1 MRLMIVFLFLS
12 IPFFQLSAVELFV
25 ARSGDDMNPGT
36 KEQPFQTLEKARDTV
51 RGLIADGLREDVTVF
66 IRGGTYELED
76 TITFDERD
84 SGTAAHSVTYE
95 GYKDERVVFS
105 GGRQL
110 EGTWKK
116 HKGQIWKLHLP
127 GVAAGTMWFR
137 QLFADDNGGISRM
150 TRARWPNR
158 GQFVKTTAV
167 DNENLIYTLSEELP
181 MKELTPESNAEL
193 EIFVSWVSS
202 RARIKEASGST
213 IKTETVPGHC
223 HRHTMPKPDRSLFLE
238 HAYAFIDQPGEWY
251 LDQKSGMLYL
261 MTEPGDEPGDKTFFT
276 GRITTLL
283 RIAGEASTPV
293 INLHFRKLR
302 FHYSF
307 WDLPEIG
314 FGDMWTGN
322 YGTMEKGINWVKHVP
337 PAIESEYVRN
347 CSFEMCEIAHMGAS
361 GIGFGRGT
369 VQTRVVGC
377 HVHDIA
383 AIGIN
388 FGWRT
393 LASPSGDGW
402 VHYDRVLKTDV
413 NKAWG
418 GERNVPSDNEITD
431 NKVHHC
437 GQVYSGCSGI
447 FLAFNRNFNISYNV
461 VYGCPYGCI
470 IHQHYVG
477 ERENC
482 ISSYNQVF
490 DSMLLLGD
498 GGGIYNSVTDVGAH
512 IHHNY
517 VYDIVKNPGSIAW
530 GNVGLYLDDFGN
542 NCLAEDNAFAHI
554 ATGELHLRSKGH
566 LIRNNR
572 GMKRIFGT
580 KAKDESTTII
590 DPEKQAVELTDAERK
605 TLAAETGPRE
615 PYRSWLGIN

>member
-213 IKTETVPGHC
+213 IKTETVPG
-223 HRHTMPKPDRSLFLE
+223 
-238 HAYAFIDQPGEWY
+238 
-251 LDQKSGMLYL
+251 
-261 MTEPGDEPGDKTFFT
+261 
-276 GRITTLL
+276 
-283 RIAGEASTPV
+283 
-293 INLHFRKLR
+293 
-302 FHYSF
+302 
-307 WDLPEIG
+307 
-314 FGDMWTGN
+314 
-322 YGTMEKGINWVKHVP
+322 
-337 PAIESEYVRN
+337 
-347 CSFEMCEIAHMGAS
+347 
-361 GIGFGRGT
+361 
-369 VQTRVVGC
+369 
-377 HVHDIA
+377 
-383 AIGIN
+383 
-388 FGWRT
+388 
-393 LASPSGDGW
+393 
-402 VHYDRVLKTDV
+402 
-413 NKAWG
+413 
-418 GERNVPSDNEITD
+418 
-431 NKVHHC
+431 
-437 GQVYSGCSGI
+437 
-447 FLAFNRNFNISYNV
+447 
-461 VYGCPYGCI
+461 
-470 IHQHYVG
+470 
-477 ERENC
+477 
-482 ISSYNQVF
+482 
-490 DSMLLLGD
+490 
-498 GGGIYNSVTDVGAH
+498 
-512 IHHNY
+512 
-517 VYDIVKNPGSIAW
+517 
-530 GNVGLYLDDFGN
+530 
-542 NCLAEDNAFAHI
+542 
-554 ATGELHLRSKGH
+554 
-566 LIRNNR
+566 
-572 GMKRIFGT
+572 
-580 KAKDESTTII
+580 
-590 DPEKQAVELTDAERK
+590 
-605 TLAAETGPRE
+605 
-615 PYRSWLGIN
+615 